1 MKQICRFN
9 TRPATIVDGG
19 YKKGR
24 YTIWLNLSVSEI
36 GKPDIDS
43 EKFESITDRLV
54 LSNNSV
60 VSFLEVVDEQHLA
73 IASNDELMSILKYF
87 QSENDIES
95 WKAIRRKQ
103 IKGYDQT
110 EKVNRFYLSGLPLW
124 LDKATRVGLVNSISA
139 EKREGNEVTDL
150 WFESIMIQLPVDD
163 ALAKLDKIELYA
175 KNCYNVTASHIA
187 EIEQIDNLE
196 ELQQY
201 DITAEYPPFLELQI
215 NQ

>member
-24 YTIWLNLSVSEI
+24 YTVWLNLSVSEI

-60 VSFLEVVDEQHLA
+60 ASFLEVVDEQHLA

-87 QSENDIES
+87 QSENDIGS

-124 LDKATRVGLVNSISA
+124 LDKAARVGLVNSISA

>member
-1 MKQICRFN
+1 MKQIYRFN

-24 YTIWLNLSVSEI
+24 YTVWLNLSVSEI

-60 VSFLEVVDEQHLA
+60 ASFLEVVDEQHLA

>member
-1 MKQICRFN
+1 
-9 TRPATIVDGG
+9 
-19 YKKGR
+19 
-24 YTIWLNLSVSEI
+24 
-36 GKPDIDS
+36 
-43 EKFESITDRLV
+43 
-54 LSNNSV
+54 
-60 VSFLEVVDEQHLA
+60 
-73 IASNDELMSILKYF
+73 MSIFKYF

>member
-9 TRPATIVDGG
+9 TRPATIVDVG

-24 YTIWLNLSVSEI
+24 YTVWLNLSVSEI

-60 VSFLEVVDEQHLA
+60 ASFLEVVDEQHLA